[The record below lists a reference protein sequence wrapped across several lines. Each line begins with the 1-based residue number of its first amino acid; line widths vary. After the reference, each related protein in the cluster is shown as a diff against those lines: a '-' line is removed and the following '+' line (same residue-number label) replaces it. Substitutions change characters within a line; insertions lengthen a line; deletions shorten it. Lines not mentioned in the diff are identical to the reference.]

1 MPKIVSDLTVTKNCP
16 RPDSAPLNSFHIR
29 CEHLMLFIL
38 YSHFSIPSYETVHI
52 VKHTPKEIYD
62 LQIGNGNLVVAV
74 NINILWTGAGAHQMI
89 SNQKILSG

>member
-1 MPKIVSDLTVTKNCP
+1 
-16 RPDSAPLNSFHIR
+16 
-29 CEHLMLFIL
+29 MLFIL

-74 NINILWTGAGAHQMI
+74 NINIL
-89 SNQKILSG
+89 